1 MGGGQI
7 ATGSLR
13 PARNAFALAGP
24 RHHIFSVGTASFPD
38 SCQAVHFV
46 FNQMIVAML
55 PVIPKGI
62 IRKVSMRYIA
72 GDKLP
77 DAINTAARLD
87 REEKA
92 WSTIDVLGEFVKER
106 SVAIKSKTESLD
118 VLAAIHTQGLQAA
131 AGLSL
136 KPTSL
141 GLGIDEGFGTDNI
154 REVVARG
161 RDLGIF
167 VNIDME
173 NSPYTDATL
182 RAYRQLRDEGF
193 TNVGLVIQAMLRR
206 SEQDVRSLIGYRP
219 VVRLCKGI
227 YKEAH
232 AIAFTDREEVR
243 ANYRKLLRLMV
254 DNNFYPAIATHDDP
268 LIDDARALIRER
280 GLKPD
285 QYEFQMLLGVRE
297 NVRRRILGEGHHLRV
312 YVPFGEDWYGYSTRR
327 LKENP
332 EMAGMIAKAV
342 LLGR

>member
-1 MGGGQI
+1 M
-7 ATGSLR
+7 
-13 PARNAFALAGP
+13 
-24 RHHIFSVGTASFPD
+24 
-38 SCQAVHFV
+38 
-46 FNQMIVAML
+46 FNQMIVSML
-55 PVIPKGI
+55 PMIPKGI

-77 DAINTAARLD
+77 DAINVAGRLERD
-87 REEKA
+87 EKA

-106 SVAIKSKTESLD
+106 SVALKSKAESLE
-118 VLAAIHTQGLQAA
+118 VLDAIKARGLQGA

-141 GLGIDEGFGTDNI
+141 GLGIDEGFGIDNI

-161 RDLGIF
+161 RELGVF

-182 RAYRQLRDEGF
+182 RAFRTLRDEGF
-193 TNVGLVIQAMLRR
+193 TNVGVVIQAMLRR
-206 SEQDVRSLIGYRP
+206 SEQDVRSLAEYKP

-227 YKEAH
+227 YKEAT

-243 ANYRKLLRLMV
+243 ANYRKLLRLML
-254 DNNFYPAIATHDDP
+254 DNKFHPAIATHDDP
-268 LIDDARALIRER
+268 LIDDACALIRER
-280 GLKPD
+280 GLTSD

-297 NVRRRILGEGHHLRV
+297 GVRRRILADGHHLRV

-342 LLGR
+342 LFRK

>member
-1 MGGGQI
+1 MF
-7 ATGSLR
+7 T
-13 PARNAFALAGP
+13 
-24 RHHIFSVGTASFPD
+24 D
-38 SCQAVHFV
+38 SCQAVRFV
-46 FNQMIVAML
+46 FNQMIVTML
-55 PVIPKGI
+55 PMIPRGI

-72 GDKLP
+72 GDRLP
-77 DAINTAARLD
+77 DAINTAARLERD
-87 REEKA
+87 EKA

-106 SVAIKSKTESLD
+106 DVALKSKAESLEVIAAIK
-118 VLAAIHTQGLQAA
+118 AQGLQGA

-141 GLGIDEGFGTDNI
+141 GLGIEEGFGTDNI

-161 RDLGIF
+161 RDLGVF

-182 RAYRQLRDEGF
+182 RAYRTLREEGF
-193 TNVGLVIQAMLRR
+193 TNVGVVIQAMLRR
-206 SEQDVRSLIGYRP
+206 SEQDVLSLAEYRP

-243 ANYRKLLRLMV
+243 ANYKKLLRLML
-254 DNNFYPAIATHDDP
+254 DNSFYPAIATHDDP
-268 LIDDARALIRER
+268 LLDDARALIRER
-280 GLKPD
+280 GLTTD

-297 NVRRRILGEGHHLRV
+297 NVRRRILAEGHHLRV
-312 YVPFGEDWYGYSTRR
+312 YVPFGEDWYGYSSRR